1 MSSLTDTDYD
11 EIFSLAI
18 NRAMTGGVPSPV
30 TQLDAGN
37 SDMEDEIEVT
47 TTVII
52 MVIPAVFIM
61 VTTAVIIMVTTAAF
75 IMVTTAA
82 FITN

>member
-1 MSSLTDTDYD
+1 MSSLTDTEYD

-30 TQLDAGN
+30 TKHDAGN

-47 TTVII
+47 T
-52 MVIPAVFIM
+52 
-61 VTTAVIIMVTTAAF
+61 
-75 IMVTTAA
+75 AA